1 MRSTFDDLILP
12 ENPKRPVP
20 AAPGLLLWARK
31 SLYCRSARW
40 RALTGPKQKTVP
52 GARGKIPPCPGRERD
67 NARGAMSSS
76 AYLPILIQ
84 IALALLIT
92 GGVIAASQLVGQK
105 FKPNKIKDT
114 AYECGVP
121 SESISRTR
129 FSVKFYVT
137 AMLFI
142 LFDIEVV
149 FLIPWTFV
157 YRDFL
162 ANHIA
167 ILTPMLFF
175 LGVLVLGLFYEV
187 RKGAL
192 EWEK

>member
-1 MRSTFDDLILP
+1 MNQRAGW
-12 ENPKRPVP
+12 ERY
-20 AAPGLLLWARK
+20 GL
-31 SLYCRSARW
+31 
-40 RALTGPKQKTVP
+40 
-52 GARGKIPPCPGRERD
+52 
-67 NARGAMSSS
+67 MSYA
-76 AYLPILIQ
+76 AYLPFLVQ
-84 IALALLIT
+84 VGLAAVIT
-92 GGVIAASQLVGQK
+92 AGVIAVSHLVGQR
-105 FKPNKIKDT
+105 FRPNAIKDT

-121 SESISRTR
+121 GDGSTHTR

-167 ILTPMLFF
+167 ILSPMLFF
-175 LGVLVLGLFYEV
+175 LFVLVLGLYYEV
-187 RKGAL
+187 KKGAL
-192 EWEK
+192 DWEK

>member
-1 MRSTFDDLILP
+1 
-12 ENPKRPVP
+12 
-20 AAPGLLLWARK
+20 
-31 SLYCRSARW
+31 
-40 RALTGPKQKTVP
+40 
-52 GARGKIPPCPGRERD
+52 
-67 NARGAMSSS
+67 MSST
-76 AYLPILIQ
+76 AYLPILVQ
-84 IALALLIT
+84 IVLAAVIA
-92 GGVIAASQLVGQK
+92 GGVIAASHLLGQRAK
-105 FKPNKIKDT
+105 GSKIKDS
-114 AYECGVP
+114 AYECGIP
-121 SESISRTR
+121 SDGGTHTR

-162 ANHIA
+162 AHHIA
-167 ILTPMLFF
+167 ILAPMLFF

>member
-1 MRSTFDDLILP
+1 MAYAD
-12 ENPKRPVP
+12 
-20 AAPGLLLWARK
+20 
-31 SLYCRSARW
+31 
-40 RALTGPKQKTVP
+40 
-52 GARGKIPPCPGRERD
+52 
-67 NARGAMSSS
+67 
-76 AYLPILIQ
+76 YLPFLVQ
-84 IALALLIT
+84 AGLAAVIT
-92 GGVIAASQLVGQK
+92 AAVIAISHLVGQR
-105 FKPNKIKDT
+105 FRPNAIKDT

-121 SESISRTR
+121 GDGSTHTR
-129 FSVKFYVT
+129 FAVKFYVT

-167 ILTPMLFF
+167 ILSPMLFF
-175 LGVLVLGLFYEV
+175 LFVLVLGLFYEV

>member
-1 MRSTFDDLILP
+1 LAGRGGKNHHETRRD
-12 ENPKRPVP
+12 PV
-20 AAPGLLLWARK
+20 
-31 SLYCRSARW
+31 
-40 RALTGPKQKTVP
+40 
-52 GARGKIPPCPGRERD
+52 
-67 NARGAMSSS
+67 RGAHFPLEPVRTPVDSSRVTS
-76 AYLPILIQ
+76 AYLPFLIQ
-84 IALALLIT
+84 ILLAAVIT
-92 GGVIAASQLVGQK
+92 IVVIALSHLVGQRARGSR
-105 FKPNKIKDT
+105 IKDA
-114 AYECGVP
+114 AYECGIH
-121 SESISRTR
+121 SDGSTHTR

-162 ANHIA
+162 ANNIS
-167 ILTPMLFF
+167 ILAPMMFF

-187 RKGAL
+187 KKGAL